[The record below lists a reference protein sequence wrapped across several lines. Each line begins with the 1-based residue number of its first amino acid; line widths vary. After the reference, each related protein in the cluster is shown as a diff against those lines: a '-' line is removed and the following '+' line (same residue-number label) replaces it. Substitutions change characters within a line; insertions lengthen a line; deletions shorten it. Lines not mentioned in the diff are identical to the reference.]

1 MTSCGQKELGVQFTD
16 LWQKVPCWT
25 RRLDKFKNYTRQE
38 QTTTTDK
45 GWCGGGRLT
54 APGIPE
60 VLGMSFVSSCWP
72 QQAVVPVQTVHG

>member
-1 MTSCGQKELGVQFTD
+1 VYNLPICGKKYPVGLD
-16 LWQKVPCWT
+16 K
-25 RRLDKFKNYTRQE
+25 DKFKNYTRQE